1 MIYLGLAYLTAL
13 AIAAAVGV
21 APWMTVAVYAAISLL
36 AFIIYGWDK
45 SSAKSGR
52 WRTPEKTLHLLS
64 LAGGWPGAM
73 AGQQFFR
80 HKTSKK
86 SFQVVFW
93 LTVVIN
99 IAFTIWVS
107 STGQWKV
114 IGEMVAGQ
122 L

>member
-1 MIYLGLAYLTAL
+1 MIYLGFAYLTAL

-21 APWMTVAVYAAISLL
+21 TPWMTVAVYAAISLL

-99 IAFTIWVS
+99 IAFTLWVS
-107 STGQWKV
+107 STGQWKI